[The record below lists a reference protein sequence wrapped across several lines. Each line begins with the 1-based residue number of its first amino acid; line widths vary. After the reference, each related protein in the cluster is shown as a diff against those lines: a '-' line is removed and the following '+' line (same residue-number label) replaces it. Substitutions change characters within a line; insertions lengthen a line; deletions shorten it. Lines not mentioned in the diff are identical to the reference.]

1 MLTQQAVHVLAW
13 RRAALGYVGR
23 RGGPAR
29 LCVRGLG
36 VARHPLAFVSG
47 QALKHGGVD
56 GIDFDRRARQRGGC
70 HGVPAKT
77 EPCAPVP
84 RLKRGKDKDC
94 DDVPPPPPGC
104 EVESEAWDR
113 AAVARWRISMR
124 SEAAKAIYKQRAAV
138 AECVTRRREIGVP
151 APTGVRTDQGRQW
164 ARLYALAHNLVRIA
178 VLARALIG
186 WGTSARVMCAMPA

>member
-1 MLTQQAVHVLAW
+1 
-13 RRAALGYVGR
+13 
-23 RGGPAR
+23 
-29 LCVRGLG
+29 
-36 VARHPLAFVSG
+36 
-47 QALKHGGVD
+47 
-56 GIDFDRRARQRGGC
+56 
-70 HGVPAKT
+70 
-77 EPCAPVP
+77 
-84 RLKRGKDKDC
+84 
-94 DDVPPPPPGC
+94 
-104 EVESEAWDR
+104 
-113 AAVARWRISMR
+113 MR